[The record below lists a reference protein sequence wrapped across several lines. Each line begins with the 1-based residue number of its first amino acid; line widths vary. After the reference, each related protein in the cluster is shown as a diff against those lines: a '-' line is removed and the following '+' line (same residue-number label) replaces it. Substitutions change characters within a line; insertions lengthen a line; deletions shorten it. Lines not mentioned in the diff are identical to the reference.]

1 MTIDGA
7 HKQSSRPLEDE
18 KTSGASSLLVG
29 LLFLFVASLSR
40 RRRCLAATMLNYD
53 DELPPLD
60 TQTLASLSLEERNII
75 VRRCLRSS
83 LLRLHG

>member
-1 MTIDGA
+1 
-7 HKQSSRPLEDE
+7 
-18 KTSGASSLLVG
+18 
-29 LLFLFVASLSR
+29 
-40 RRRCLAATMLNYD
+40 MLNYD